1 MDIQSIG
8 LQLEADIYDDETDTR
23 VFVSSNTSSQVDGE
37 EDSII
42 VVAFRGTASSTNVK
56 TDMNFNQVSYFTF
69 SGFHKKIL
77 MAKIILCSNYRCL
90 CLSSLTLKILNNQ
103 NSKSK

>member
-1 MDIQSIG
+1 MMKNFMIIYFPVLIPLVFIFFVDYSSTEFKTDDFAPGKMDIQSIG

-23 VFVSSNTSSQVDGE
+23 AFVSSNLSSQVDGE

-56 TDMNFNQVSYFTF
+56 TDFNFNQVSFIY
-69 SGFHKKIL
+69 I
-77 MAKIILCSNYRCL
+77 
-90 CLSSLTLKILNNQ
+90 
-103 NSKSK
+103 